1 MVETVEKQQLT
12 ASVSTD
18 FSWATDYSKVKY
30 GVSKFY
36 QFPTDLPSTIQ
47 NIIQPIL
54 ALECKQEVCVSAFND
69 KQMSDKEFLI
79 FMIPTL
85 QSIRDV
91 SKELRE
97 FDKTDLTPEHKE
109 IVTQLAVR
117 VSLIVKTI
125 KAYEID
131 DAEKTLNGK

>member
-1 MVETVEKQQLT
+1 MVEVAEQQQLT

-30 GVSKFY
+30 GVTKFY
-36 QFPTDLPSTIQ
+36 QFPKDLNITIQ
-47 NIIQPIL
+47 NLIQPIL
-54 ALECKQEVCVSAFND
+54 AIECKHEVCVSAFND
-69 KQMSDKEFLI
+69 KQMNDKEFLI

-85 QSIRDV
+85 QTIRDV

-97 FDKTDLTPEHKE
+97 FDKTVLSVEHKE
-109 IVTQLAVR
+109 ILNQLAVR
-117 VSLIVKTI
+117 ANLIIKVL

-131 DAEKTLNGK
+131 KAEKTINS